1 MARTALQIAQDAAV
15 KLGLDRPSQMFTAS
29 GRTEQELSRALIEAA
44 DKIVQSHDWQLLKTL
59 VTHEGDGTTTE
70 YAPPSDFL
78 RMPKDAEIW
87 STRWQHPLAHITPE
101 DWLNLDV
108 REYDVVTGSW
118 TIYGGNFVYK
128 PALAVGEDARFFYVS
143 ANCVADEAETPKAA
157 FTADLDTFR
166 LDDRV
171 LELVLVW
178 VWRAQKSLDYAEE
191 QAAAEIALAR
201 AIERDKGPRMLA
213 QPTRRAKGAK
223 MAFPWSITP

>member
-1 MARTALQIAQDAAV
+1 MARTALQIARDAAV
-15 KLGLDRPSQMFTAS
+15 KLGLDRPSVLFSSSQ
-29 GRTEQELSRALIEAA
+29 RTEQELSRALVEAA
-44 DKIVQSHDWQLLKTL
+44 DKIVQAHDWQLLKTQE
-59 VTHEGDGTTTE
+59 THVGDGTTTE
-70 YAPPSDFL
+70 YAMPVDFL

-87 STRWQHPLAHITPE
+87 STRWQHPLVRITPE
-101 DWLNLDV
+101 DWLNLDI
-108 REYDVVTGSW
+108 RDYDVVTGSW

-128 PALAVGEDARFFYVS
+128 PALASGEDARFFYVS
-143 ANCVADEAETPKAA
+143 DRCVADNVGTPKAT

-191 QAAAEIALAR
+191 QATAEVALAR

-213 QPTRRAKGAK
+213 QATRRSMRAKIAY
-223 MAFPWSITP
+223 PWSIVP